1 MRPTDLR
8 GIPFR
13 LARLRGMPEK
23 SLLADR
29 AANIWSSF
37 QRNVE
42 PLARGARIIPAPG
55 RTAEEIGGLTSA
67 KEEILTYAYA
77 QTSPE
82 VYGRWGTFPPSA
94 MLMIGRR
101 GSGKALL
108 AEFLAARTGTAFVRV
123 DVPRM
128 VLDVIHGASKI
139 GELLQGWSGALE
151 EMPPVTIFFDE
162 LEFTR
167 AHGMGKRA
175 AELPTGPIMDFLFEL
190 IDRALAVDDC
200 LVIASTSHPD
210 TLPEAFLSPGRFER
224 VVEVNPVFPND
235 IISALEIH
243 ARSAETRA
251 GREIFDDVDWQA
263 VVDNTREPSIGDWV
277 RILHAVLRRKARLD
291 AAGEA
296 PGRVGQ
302 DDFAREISRFRQA
315 STRIRTDGG
324 NYL

>member
-1 MRPTDLR
+1 MSDR
-8 GIPFR
+8 
-13 LARLRGMPEK
+13 
-23 SLLADR
+23 SLHADR

-42 PLARGARIIPAPG
+42 PLARGATIVPSPNVQFSQ
-55 RTAEEIGGLTSA
+55 IGGLTSP

-101 GSGKALL
+101 GSGKSLL
-108 AEFLAARTGTAFVRV
+108 AEALAVQTETAFVRV

-128 VLDVIHGASKI
+128 VLDVIHGANKI
-139 GELLQGWSGALE
+139 GELIQGWSAALD
-151 EMPPVTIFFDE
+151 EMPPVTVFFDE
-162 LEFTR
+162 LEFSR
-167 AHGMGKRA
+167 AHDMGSRA

-190 IDRALAVDDC
+190 IDRSLAVPDC

-210 TLPEAFLSPGRFER
+210 TLPQAFLSPGRFER
-224 VVEVNPVFPND
+224 AVEVNPVFPED
-235 IISALEIH
+235 VVEALRIH
-243 ARSAETRA
+243 ATAAEARA
-251 GREIFDDVDWQA
+251 SRPIFDDFDWSG

-277 RILHAVLRRKARLD
+277 RILHAVLRQKARLD
-291 AAGEA
+291 AAGEDPA
-296 PGRVGQ
+296 QVSRE
-302 DDFAREISRFRQA
+302 DFSREISRFRQA
-315 STRIRTDGG
+315 NTRIRTDGG

>member
-1 MRPTDLR
+1 MTDR
-8 GIPFR
+8 RIQ
-13 LARLRGMPEK
+13 
-23 SLLADR
+23 ADR

-37 QRNVE
+37 QRNVD
-42 PLARGARIIPAPG
+42 PLARGATIVPAPVID
-55 RTAEEIGGLTSA
+55 ADAIGGLASA

-94 MLMIGRR
+94 MLMIGRA
-101 GSGKALL
+101 GSGKTLL
-108 AEFLAARTGTAFVRV
+108 AEYLAARTETAFVRV

-128 VLDVIHGASKI
+128 VLDVIHGAPKI
-139 GELLQGWSGALE
+139 GELVQGWSAALD

-162 LEFTR
+162 LQF
-167 AHGMGKRA
+167 AHAHEMGNRA

-190 IDRALAVDDC
+190 IDRSLSVDDC

-210 TLPEAFLSPGRFER
+210 SLPQAFLSPGRFER
-224 VVEVNPVFPND
+224 VVEVNPIFPDD
-235 IISALEIH
+235 IVDALDIH
-243 ARSAETRA
+243 ARSAESRA
-251 GREIFDDVDWQA
+251 GRAIFDELDWGKI
-263 VVDNTREPSIGDWV
+263 VDNTREPSIGDWI

-296 PGRVGQ
+296 PGHVSQG
-302 DDFAREISRFRQA
+302 DFKSEISRFRQA
-315 STRIRTDGG
+315 NTRIRTDGG

>member
-1 MRPTDLR
+1 MSKR
-8 GIPFR
+8 
-13 LARLRGMPEK
+13 

-37 QRNVE
+37 QRNIE
-42 PLARGARIIPAPG
+42 PLARGAQIVPSPEIRFD
-55 RTAEEIGGLTSA
+55 EIGGLASA

-94 MLMIGRR
+94 MLMLGRR
-101 GSGKALL
+101 GSGKSLL
-108 AEFLAARTGTAFVRV
+108 AEALAAQTETAFVRV

-128 VLDVIHGASKI
+128 VLDVIHGAPKI
-139 GELLQGWSGALE
+139 GELIQGWTNALE

-162 LEFTR
+162 LEFSR
-167 AHGMGKRA
+167 AHDMGKRA
-175 AELPTGPIMDFLFEL
+175 AELPMGPIMDFLFEL
-190 IDRALAVDDC
+190 IDRSLAISDC

-210 TLPEAFLSPGRFER
+210 SLPQAFLSPGRFER
-224 VVEVNPVFPND
+224 IVEVNPRFPDD
-235 IISALEIH
+235 IIDALGIH
-243 ARSAETRA
+243 ARAAEARA
-251 GREIFDDVDWQA
+251 QRPLFTGLVWQRI
-263 VVDNTREPSIGDWV
+263 VDNTREPSIGDWI

-296 PGRVGQ
+296 PEQVTE

-315 STRIRTDGG
+315 NTRIRSDGG